1 MTVRLGLFT
10 LWIYSAKE
18 LNCSLESLWE
28 MCKLLRCDLGGETYA
43 IRSLPLQQE
52 LAEKYDDVED
62 AVIIAMCSTE
72 RTSSMVENL
81 ILIG

>member
-1 MTVRLGLFT
+1 
-10 LWIYSAKE
+10 
-18 LNCSLESLWE
+18 